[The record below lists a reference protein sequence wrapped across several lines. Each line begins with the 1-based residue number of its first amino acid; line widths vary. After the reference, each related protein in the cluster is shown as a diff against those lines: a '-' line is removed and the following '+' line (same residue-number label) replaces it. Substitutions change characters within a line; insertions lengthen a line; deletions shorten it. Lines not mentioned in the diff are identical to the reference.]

1 MDFVAASLVPC
12 VRPCSARA
20 VKARDKAANAE
31 LCCDKGGPSCS
42 SSQAI
47 AIAWGPLHRTAGI
60 SLLSATPTA
69 SLFPLHRQQ
78 HPSRLHHSTRPPL
91 CTFTCTFTCTS
102 TSPTAAPARLA
113 SVRPVQPHLCIR
125 RTTGVLPAQR
135 PASCTPAQTSVGA
148 GVQSSLSNDLS
159 HGPLEPYHARP
170 PLLRSQSSF
179 WTSHDPPPT
188 MAPAPSAD
196 ASSAPLADYFFIS
209 GIESSQVYDERA
221 QPNGSSIVTSPL
233 AAPPVDETIE
243 EDRALETDSI
253 RPTSQEG
260 LPNRGDSCRRRSG
273 RLSEHR
279 TSVGTVIGADAKH
292 SASNRSSTT
301 IKGVPLVGGSG
312 LSEQD
317 FENALRK
324 FASERD
330 NFLEEIQ
337 FTAGVAQQNRP
348 TPTRGRPRPQRVQP
362 PANDE
367 GVGSSRSG
375 VGSLRRRIST
385 MQSSL
390 KRQSS
395 VARCKYDISIM
406 LVRPFLSG
414 SGY

>member
-1 MDFVAASLVPC
+1 
-12 VRPCSARA
+12 
-20 VKARDKAANAE
+20 
-31 LCCDKGGPSCS
+31 
-42 SSQAI
+42 
-47 AIAWGPLHRTAGI
+47 
-60 SLLSATPTA
+60 
-69 SLFPLHRQQ
+69 
-78 HPSRLHHSTRPPL
+78 
-91 CTFTCTFTCTS
+91 
-102 TSPTAAPARLA
+102 
-113 SVRPVQPHLCIR
+113 
-125 RTTGVLPAQR
+125 
-135 PASCTPAQTSVGA
+135 
-148 GVQSSLSNDLS
+148 
-159 HGPLEPYHARP
+159 
-170 PLLRSQSSF
+170 
-179 WTSHDPPPT
+179 

-221 QPNGSSIVTSPL
+221 QQNGTSIVTSPL
-233 AAPPVDETIE
+233 ASPPVDETIE

-260 LPNRGDSCRRRSG
+260 VPNGDSYRRRST

-279 TSVGTVIGADAKH
+279 TSVGTIIGLDAKQ

-301 IKGVPLVGGSG
+301 IKGVQPVGGSG

-348 TPTRGRPRPQRVQP
+348 TPTRPRPRPQRVQQ
-362 PANDE
+362 AGNDE
-367 GVGSSRSG
+367 GVGNLRSG
-375 VGSLRRRIST
+375 VGSIRRRIST

-395 VARCKYDISIM
+395 VARQCEWNILDCIM
-406 LVRPFLSG
+406 GIAYGVPCPLIVCFLTDH
-414 SGY
+414 Y